1 MKLSTRYG
9 AVGIAALAALTAV
22 QWLRENGH
30 SKGEI
35 PAYLLGVLPNLFA
48 AIAIT
53 FVVLSFFADQR
64 KLSHSRNATPW
75 FLLSATISGAGL
87 TGWEYIQ
94 RTSGRFVFDLHDIAA
109 TIVGMALSVVFFL
122 LVTPRAE
129 NLPPT

>member
-22 QWLRENGH
+22 QWLRESGH
-30 SKGEI
+30 SEGEI

-64 KLSHSRNATPW
+64 KLTHSRNATPW
-75 FLLSATISGAGL
+75 FLLAATISGAGL
-87 TGWEYIQ
+87 TAWEYFQ
-94 RTSGRFVFDLHDIAA
+94 RTSDSLVFDLHDIAA
-109 TIVGMALSVVFFL
+109 TIVGVALSIVFFL

-129 NLPPT
+129 SMPPT

>member
-22 QWLRENGH
+22 QWLRENGYSH
-30 SKGEI
+30 GEI
-35 PAYLLGVLPNLFA
+35 PGYLLGVLPNLFA
-48 AIAIT
+48 AVAIT

-64 KLSHSRNATPW
+64 KLSHSRNAIPW

-87 TGWEYIQ
+87 TAWEYIQ
-94 RTSGRFVFDLHDIAA
+94 RSSGRFVFDLHDIAA
-109 TIVGMALSVVFFL
+109 TIMGLALSVVVFL

-129 NLPPT
+129 NQPPT

>member
-9 AVGIAALAALTAV
+9 AVGISALAALTAV

-30 SKGEI
+30 ADGEI

-53 FVVLSFFADQR
+53 FVVLSFWADQR
-64 KLSHSRNATPW
+64 KLSHSRNAAPW

-94 RTSGRFVFDLHDIAA
+94 RSSGRFVFDLHDIAA
-109 TIVGMALSVVFFL
+109 TIMGLALSVVVFL

-129 NLPPT
+129 NHAP

>member
-22 QWLRENGH
+22 QWLRENGQ

-53 FVVLSFFADQR
+53 FVVLSFFAD
-64 KLSHSRNATPW
+64 
-75 FLLSATISGAGL
+75 
-87 TGWEYIQ
+87 
-94 RTSGRFVFDLHDIAA
+94 
-109 TIVGMALSVVFFL
+109 
-122 LVTPRAE
+122 
-129 NLPPT
+129 

>member
-22 QWLRENGH
+22 QWLRENGYAH
-30 SKGEI
+30 GDL
-35 PAYLLGVLPNLFA
+35 PGYLLGVLPNLFA
-48 AIAIT
+48 ALAIA
-53 FVVLSFFADQR
+53 FVVLSFFSDQR
-64 KLSHSRNATPW
+64 KLTDSRNATPW
-75 FLLSATISGAGL
+75 FLLAATISGAGL

-109 TIVGMALSVVFFL
+109 TIVGLALSVVFFL